1 MKIKIYLILTLFII
15 CGSINAQDWA
25 KKAYPAV
32 FTLKTFDDNGS
43 LIASSNGFFVGNQG
57 EAVSGFSPFRG
68 AVRAIII
75 DSQGLEHEVKCILGA
90 NSIYDVA
97 KFRVDISKST
107 PLTTNS
113 STATDGSQIFIL
125 PYSVKKVPTCIEGTV
140 VSSQKVSGGYDYY
153 TLSITATDNTDNC
166 PIIDATGCVIGLLQR
181 SGVDETNTE
190 YAIGIDYLIDLKI
203 TGLSFSDKTLKET
216 KIKKDLPEDPDQA
229 VLSLYMAT
237 GVLDS
242 LEYRTLIDD
251 FILKFPTNTEGYIY
265 RSQQSY
271 QDNRFEDVDRDM
283 TTCIKM
289 ASRKDEA
296 HYNYAKFIYNKLVLK
311 PDVSYPLW
319 TFDKA
324 VEEADAAC
332 KINDNN
338 IYMQTMAEILFSAER
353 FDESFNVY
361 SGEIDKGFTTAE
373 MYFGA
378 ARCKEMVG
386 DTTACIEY
394 LNNAIATFDKPYL
407 KEVAPYLLSRAQILL
422 SAGKYRMAVVD
433 LNEYGNIMSAQIN
446 DNFYYI
452 RAQAEV
458 EGHLYQQALNDLTT
472 AITKAP
478 HNTLYYSEK
487 ASLEIRVS
495 MFDDAIK
502 TAKECTEV
510 DPELSDGYLF
520 MGLAQCLKGDKEV
533 GIKNLQKA
541 KDLGDPQADELI
553 AKYGNE

>member
-1 MKIKIYLILTLFII
+1 MKIKISLLITLFII
-15 CGSINAQDWA
+15 CGNINAQDWA
-25 KKAYPAV
+25 KKAYQSV

-43 LIASSNGFFVGNQG
+43 LIGSSNGFFIGNQG
-57 EAVSGFSPFRG
+57 EAVSGFSPFRSASR
-68 AVRAIII
+68 AVII

-97 KFRVDISKST
+97 KFRVDVSKSI
-107 PLTTNS
+107 PLTIST
-113 STATDGSQIFIL
+113 STATDSSQIFIL
-125 PYSVKKVPTCIEGTV
+125 PYSVKKVPTCIEGTIA
-140 VSSQKVSGGYDYY
+140 SSQKVSGGYDYY
-153 TLSITATDNTDNC
+153 TLSIIPTDNTENC
-166 PIIDATGCVIGLLQR
+166 PIINASGCVIGLLQ
-181 SGVDETNTE
+181 SSSVGETGTE
-190 YAIGIDYLIDLKI
+190 YAISILYLNDLKI
-203 TGLSFSDKTLKET
+203 TGLSISDKTLKET
-216 KIKKDLPEDPDQA
+216 KIKKDLPEESDQA
-229 VLSLYMAT
+229 VLSLYMAP

-242 LEYRTLIDD
+242 LEYSTLIDD
-251 FILKFPTNTEGYIY
+251 FILKFPGNTEGYIY

-271 QDNRFEDVDRDM
+271 QDNRFADVDKDM

-311 PDVSYPLW
+311 PEVSYPSW
-319 TFDKA
+319 TFEKA
-324 VEEADAAC
+324 IEEADAAC

-338 IYMQTMAEILFSAER
+338 IYMQTKAEILFSAER
-353 FDESFNVY
+353 FDESFSVY
-361 SGEIDKGFTTAE
+361 MGEIGKGFTTAE

-378 ARCKEMVG
+378 ARCKEMIG
-386 DTTACIEY
+386 DTTACIKY
-394 LNNAIATFDKPYL
+394 LNDAIATFNKPYL
-407 KEVAPYLLSRAQILL
+407 KEAAPYLLARAQILL
-422 SAGKYRMAVVD
+422 NSGKYRMAVVD
-433 LNEYGNIMSAQIN
+433 LNEYEKVMSTQIN

-458 EGHLYQQALNDLTT
+458 EGHLYQQALNDLST
-472 AITKAP
+472 AITKSP

-495 MFDDAIK
+495 MFDNAIK

-520 MGLAQCLKGDKEV
+520 MGLAQCLKGDKEE

-541 KDLGDPQADELI
+541 KDLGDPQANDLI